1 MGALN
6 RREQRVGLGLTVT
19 RARKALLAE
28 RRVRGDD
35 GAVVMEAGVMLDFAA
50 GTYKRVTPPAG
61 GAAGGDSPES
71 MGSGDGR
78 LEQQQE
84 TRVADAA
91 AASAA
96 VSMPGLWDA
105 EGFAVLLRAALADP
119 AAQWGAL
126 AAVVKV
132 LLQEA
137 AALLAEPVGLGLRIW
152 GMVVG

>member
-50 GTYKRVTPPAG
+50 GTYKRVTPPAP
-61 GAAGGDSPES
+61 GAAGGGNPES

-91 AASAA
+91 AAASASAA
-96 VSMPGLWDA
+96 VAMPGLWDA
-105 EGFAVLLRAALADP
+105 EGVAALLRAALADP
-119 AAQWGAL
+119 AVQWGAL
-126 AAVVKV
+126 AVVVKV

-137 AALLAEPVGLGLRIW
+137 AALLAEPVGFLCGW
-152 GMVVG
+152 

>member
-28 RRVRGDD
+28 RCVRGDD

-50 GTYKRVTPPAG
+50 GSYKRVTPPAP
-61 GAAGGDSPES
+61 GAAGVGSLES
-71 MGSGDGR
+71 MGNGDGR

-84 TRVADAA
+84 TLVTDVA

-96 VSMPGLWDA
+96 VSVPGLWDA
-105 EGFAVLLRAALADP
+105 EGVVALLRAALADP

-132 LLQEA
+132 LLKEA
-137 AALLAEPVGLGLRIW
+137 AVLLAEPVGLGLGW
-152 GMVVG
+152 WW